1 MQIKNIMTNDVSSVD
16 PNATVNEAA
25 QIMKNLNVGAVPV
38 CQGNKPVGIIT
49 DRDITIR
56 NIATGGDANASVQDS
71 MTTDLVYGEPTMTA
85 DEAAQLMAEHQVRRL
100 PIVENNELVGIVSLG
115 DLAVED
121 QTDME
126 ASEALTEI
134 SVPSQPQK

>member
-1 MQIKNIMTNDVSSVD
+1 MEIKNVMTDNVSSVD

-38 CQGNKPVGIIT
+38 CEGNKPVGIIT

-56 NIATGGDANASVQDS
+56 NIATGGNANAAVQDS
-71 MTTDLVYGEPTMTA
+71 MTEDLVYGEPTMTTE
-85 DEAAQLMAEHQVRRL
+85 EAAQLMAKHQVRRL
-100 PIVENNELVGIVSLG
+100 PIVENGELIGIVSLG
-115 DLAVED
+115 DLAVEGK
-121 QTDME
+121 TDME

>member
-1 MQIKNIMTNDVSSVD
+1 MQIKNIMTDDVSSVD
-16 PNATVNEAA
+16 SSATVNEAA

-38 CQGNKPVGIIT
+38 CQGTKPVGIIT

-71 MTTDLVYGEPTMTA
+71 MSTDLVYGEPTMTT

-115 DLAVED
+115 DLAVEN